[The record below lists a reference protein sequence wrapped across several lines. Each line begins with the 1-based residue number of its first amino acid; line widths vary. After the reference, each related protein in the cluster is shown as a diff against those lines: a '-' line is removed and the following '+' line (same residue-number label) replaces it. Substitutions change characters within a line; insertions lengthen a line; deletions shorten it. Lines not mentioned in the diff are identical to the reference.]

1 MAHHPAA
8 ENHSLPSA
16 QASLGSIFPRHELRL
31 PLAELLQ
38 LAIQIRN
45 CLLRHNKTRGMSAI
59 QYSGVCRLRCI
70 SRQVWAEIIRLV
82 ARKGALRVIPPG
94 LRAVRAL
101 PRHLIKDFFM
111 AIFHLSAKPPIAR
124 STGQSAT
131 AAAAYRAGII
141 ILDERTGC
149 LHDYSSKRGVL
160 SSALLL
166 PGGAKLTDRAG
177 FWNGVEIHHRRGDA
191 VLAREIIVA
200 LPDELDALQRRLLA
214 EALGREI
221 AQRFRV
227 AVDISVHAPSRHGD
241 QRNHHA
247 HLLQTA
253 CLVEPGGAL
262 GKKAVELDPI
272 HCSRAKI
279 EDAVKWLRP
288 KWETLVNSALAEA
301 GAGGRVDH
309 RSNLA
314 RGIETLPTIHEG
326 VGEGM
331 PGRKR
336 ANVAR
341 KKLNSEA
348 AAIGVEVA
356 SLLRER
362 ALVEAAAKSAAAEV
376 LAQADAAAAPQFV
389 EPKANRSAVRTAGS
403 ARLTEAELRGRR
415 DQDSLAL
422 TNQRL
427 DEGRRQRIAD
437 LTRRRSDALKN
448 SAELTGS
455 LRRAVPLETVR
466 QALADLPSARE
477 RAASAKGA
485 AAKLQ
490 LDIQAHRWWRT
501 WTRLSTLTE
510 QHQVAECQAQRLAQ
524 ELVEVERELRAPVFE
539 VVCTQQRALAATLRD
554 LDFEL
559 GHLDNMIEG
568 LTKGEA
574 SMGRPTIAPVT
585 GNPSSSER
593 VVGARRR

>member
-1 MAHHPAA
+1 
-8 ENHSLPSA
+8 
-16 QASLGSIFPRHELRL
+16 
-31 PLAELLQ
+31 
-38 LAIQIRN
+38 
-45 CLLRHNKTRGMSAI
+45 
-59 QYSGVCRLRCI
+59 
-70 SRQVWAEIIRLV
+70 
-82 ARKGALRVIPPG
+82 
-94 LRAVRAL
+94 
-101 PRHLIKDFFM
+101 M

-124 STGQSAT
+124 SSGQSAT
-131 AAAAYRAGII
+131 AAAAYRAGTI
-141 ILDERTGC
+141 ILDERTGS

-166 PGGAKLTDRAG
+166 PGGAQLVDRAR

-200 LPDELDALQRRLLA
+200 LPDELDAFQRRLLA

-221 AQRFRV
+221 AERFRV
-227 AVDISVHAPSRHGD
+227 AVDISVHAPSRRGD
-241 QRNHHA
+241 QRNFHA

-253 CLVEPGGAL
+253 CLVEPNGDL

-288 KWETLVNSALAEA
+288 RWEALVNSALAEA

-326 VGEGM
+326 VGEGL

-341 KKLNSEA
+341 KKLNNEA
-348 AAIGVEVA
+348 AAIDVEVA

-362 ALVEAAAKSAAAEV
+362 ALIEAAAKSAAAEA
-376 LAQADAAAAPQFV
+376 LARADADLAAAPQSV
-389 EPKANRSAVRTAGS
+389 ERKAKRAAVRTAGS
-403 ARLTEAELRGRR
+403 ARRTEAELRGRR
-415 DQDSLAL
+415 EQDPVAL
-422 TNQRL
+422 TDQRL
-427 DEGRRQRIAD
+427 DEGHRQRIAD
-437 LTRRRSDALKN
+437 LTRRRSDAVKS
-448 SAELTGS
+448 SAELAES
-455 LRRAVPLETVR
+455 LRQAVPGEIVQ
-466 QALADLPSARE
+466 QALADLPFARE

-490 LDIQAHRWWRT
+490 WDIQAHRWWRT

-510 QHQVAECQAQRLAQ
+510 QHQLAERQAQRLAQ
-524 ELVEVERELRAPVFE
+524 ELVEVERESRAPVFE
-539 VVCTQQRALAATLRD
+539 VLRTQQRVLTATLRE

-559 GHLDNMIEG
+559 GHLGHTVEG
-568 LTKGEA
+568 LAKGEA

-585 GNPSSSER
+585 GDPSSSER
-593 VVGARRR
+593 GVSARRR